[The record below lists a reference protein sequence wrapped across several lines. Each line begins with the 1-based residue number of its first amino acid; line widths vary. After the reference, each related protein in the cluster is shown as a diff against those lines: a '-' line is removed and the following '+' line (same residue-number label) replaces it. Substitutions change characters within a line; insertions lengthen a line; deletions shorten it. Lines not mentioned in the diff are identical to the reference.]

1 MSLRYSTENTVT
13 GQGGFQ
19 TMACTHRSP
28 GKERI
33 LVVIPAYNEESII
46 GHVVAKVKESA
57 PTVDVL
63 VVDDHCS
70 DATAQIAR
78 ESGARVV
85 TLPLHLGY
93 GTALQTGF
101 KYALENCYDYVV
113 QMDGD
118 GQHEPRC
125 INDLLAE
132 VWSDAA
138 DVALGSRFLRDC
150 SYKAQFVRRL
160 GMMLF
165 GFLTSLAIRQ
175 RITDPTSGFQAFNRQ
190 VVEFHTR
197 DGYPIDF
204 PDADVLISLSLNGF
218 RIKEVPVIMYQKAG
232 KSMHGGLKPFY
243 YVFKMLLSI
252 FLTFFRERGYKARQ

>member
-1 MSLRYSTENTVT
+1 LTV
-13 GQGGFQ
+13 
-19 TMACTHRSP
+19 ACTHGSP
-28 GKERI
+28 GEDRI
-33 LVVIPAYNEESII
+33 LVIIPAHNEEETI
-46 GHVVAKVKESA
+46 GDVVARVKESVPVA
-57 PTVDVL
+57 DVL
-63 VVDDHCS
+63 VIDDYCS
-70 DATAQIAR
+70 DATARVAR
-78 ESGARVV
+78 EAGARVIA
-85 TLPLHLGY
+85 LPLHLGY

-101 KYALENCYDYVV
+101 KYALERCYDYVV

-125 INDLLAE
+125 VSDLLAE
-132 VWSDAA
+132 VRSGAA
-138 DVALGSRFLRDC
+138 DVALGSRFLRGR

-165 GFLTSLAIRQ
+165 GFLTSAAIRQ
-175 RITDPTSGFQAFNRQ
+175 RITDPTSGFQAFSRQ

-218 RIKEVPVIMYQKAG
+218 RIKEVPVIMYQKVG
-232 KSMHGGLKPFY
+232 KSMHGGLRPFY

-252 FLTFFRERGYKARQ
+252 FLTFFRERGYKARR

>member
-1 MSLRYSTENTVT
+1 MS
-13 GQGGFQ
+13 GFPGGEG
-19 TMACTHRSP
+19 RNP
-28 GKERI
+28 VKEKI
-33 LVVIPAYNEESII
+33 LVVIPAYNEERTI
-46 GHVVAKVKESA
+46 GDVVAKAKESVPMA
-57 PTVDVL
+57 DVL
-63 VVDDHCS
+63 VIDDH
-70 DATAQIAR
+70 R
-78 ESGARVV
+78 
-85 TLPLHLGY
+85 
-93 GTALQTGF
+93 
-101 KYALENCYDYVV
+101 CYDYVV

-132 VWSDAA
+132 VRSGAA
-138 DVALGSRFLRDC
+138 DIALGSRFLRDR
-150 SYKAQFVRRL
+150 SYKALFIRRL

-175 RITDPTSGFQAFNRQ
+175 RITDPTSGFQALSRQ
-190 VVEFHTR
+190 VVEFHTS

-232 KSMHGGLKPFY
+232 KSMHSGLKPFY

-252 FLTFFRERGYKARQ
+252 FLTFFRKRG

>member
-1 MSLRYSTENTVT
+1 MVRAHKSSE
-13 GQGGFQ
+13 
-19 TMACTHRSP
+19 
-28 GKERI
+28 KEKI
-33 LVVIPAYNEESII
+33 LVVIPAYNEERTI
-46 GHVVAKVKESA
+46 GSVVARVKESVPMA
-57 PTVDVL
+57 DVL

-70 DATAQIAR
+70 DNTAQVAR
-78 ESGARVV
+78 EAGARVI

-93 GTALQTGF
+93 GVALQTGF
-101 KYALENCYDYVV
+101 KYALESCYDYVV

-132 VWSDAA
+132 VQSGAA
-138 DVALGSRFLRDC
+138 DLALGSRFLRDR
-150 SYKAQFVRRL
+150 SYKAQFTRRL
-160 GMMLF
+160 GMRLF
-165 GFLTSLAIRQ
+165 GLLTSLAVQQ
-175 RITDPTSGFQAFNRQ
+175 RITDPTSGFQALSRQ
-190 VVEFHTR
+190 AVEFHTS

-232 KSMHGGLKPFY
+232 KSMHSGLKPFY

-252 FLTFFRERGYKARQ
+252 FLTFFRERGYKTRK